1 MTRSGSFTP
10 GRCKRSGLLVLALIL
25 AALAAGCES
34 PRPSTAPPPA
44 GLRNKIVTLARYL
57 EGLPYHYGGTDI
69 DGFDC
74 SGLVHY
80 VFHCFG
86 LEIPRT
92 AQAQARMRGRV
103 RWKQAR
109 PGDVLAFRVKS
120 GWHTAILV
128 KKNRF
133 IHAPGRNRRIETVRM
148 NDWWKHRLKAV
159 VNVID
164 RYNKGDGS

>member
-1 MTRSGSFTP
+1 MTRSGNFTP
-10 GRCKRSGLLVLALIL
+10 GRCKRLRLAAAALIL
-25 AALAAGCES
+25 AAVFAGCES
-34 PRPSTAPPPA
+34 PRPSTTPPPA

-80 VFHCFG
+80 VYHCFG
-86 LEIPRT
+86 LEVRRT
-92 AQAQARMRGRV
+92 ARAQARMRGKVKWRH
-103 RWKQAR
+103 AR
-109 PGDVLAFRVKS
+109 PGDMLAFRVKS

-128 KKNRF
+128 EKNLF
-133 IHAPGRNRRIETVRM
+133 IHAPGRGRRIETARL
-148 NDWWKHRLKAV
+148 NDWWKRRLKAV

-164 RYNKGDGS
+164 R